1 MGSNPIL
8 SASPSLKSPVS
19 LAHAFSRRHG
29 ATASPDYRLETP
41 CGADTITRMT
51 FSVLDIAQLLAA
63 YHAGL
68 LALHLLRRPRL
79 AGLTLLCGIF
89 SAHMAFNLGVSTRL
103 VGPELDITSAFGL
116 LYGPAFYLFVRGLT
130 REGAHWTALTGLH
143 ALPALTIAVWQPE
156 PPIPYLFGLPSLIVY
171 ISLSLQ
177 ALFRHR
183 RLRDQWRS
191 DDLAI
196 SLDWV
201 GHALIAF
208 AGLAA
213 LDILRE
219 FIGFTSQAIADDLAL
234 TGVITG
240 VIILLT
246 AMMVAACAHD
256 DRQGALP
263 ELANPLPG
271 ARSSDED
278 RERYTEPFAR
288 IRALLDREETWREPR
303 LSVADLARRLQLNAR
318 EVSRAVN
325 LHADESFSRF
335 INRYRIEALDALMAD
350 PANHHRTL
358 MEMAFDVGF
367 NSKSAF
373 NRIYREMTGRTPT
386 DVFHAARAG
395 KSVPKQDPE
404 RPET

>member
-1 MGSNPIL
+1 M
-8 SASPSLKSPVS
+8 SL
-19 LAHAFSRRHG
+19 
-29 ATASPDYRLETP
+29 
-41 CGADTITRMT
+41 
-51 FSVLDIAQLLAA
+51 SVLDIAQLLAA

-68 LALHLLRRPRL
+68 LALHLARRPRL

-89 SAHMAFNLGVSTRL
+89 SVHMAFNLGVSTRL
-103 VGPELDITSAFGL
+103 LGPELDITSAFGL

-143 ALPALTIAVWQPE
+143 ALPALIIAIWQPE
-156 PPIPYLFGLPSLIVY
+156 PPIPYLFGLPSLLIY
-171 ISLSLQ
+171 IGLSLQ

-183 RLRDQWRS
+183 RLRGQWRS

-208 AGLAA
+208 ACLAA

-219 FIGFTSQAIADDLAL
+219 LIGFTSQAIADDLAL
-234 TGVITG
+234 TGVIGG

-263 ELANPLPG
+263 DFHGPATG
-271 ARSSDED
+271 AVSSGED
-278 RERYTEPFAR
+278 PERFAETFAR
-288 IRALLDREETWREPR
+288 IRSLLDREETWREPR

-335 INRYRIEALDALMAD
+335 INRYRIRALDELMAD
-350 PANHHRTL
+350 PANHQRTL
-358 MEMAFDVGF
+358 MEMAFEVGF

-373 NRIYREMTGRTPT
+373 NRIYREMTDQTPT
-386 DVFHAARAG
+386 DAFQAARNR

-404 RPET
+404 RPEA